1 MMTLPN
7 IVLYSIVYS
16 TVQYTVLNDMHTEC
30 ISSFIYP
37 KMYKNKSALNH
48 MGPKPWSAE
57 SESCTLSIHLTTSLL
72 QGLCLCGLGVT
83 GLSGESSQITF
94 LPCVIKDSWGM
105 VHMCCVWQVD
115 ACEAAHIQT
124 ISINLH
130 ATKTHSSFFYG
141 NNMINMSW
149 FVRMSDWMD
158 GDCCWTG
165 HYVTIRPTFARFVW
179 NIDTMSYLIIQNKL
193 GELSST

>member
-105 VHMCCVWQVD
+105 FTCVVFDKWTPVKQLTSKLS
-115 ACEAAHIQT
+115 A
-124 ISINLH
+124 SIFMQQRH
-130 ATKTHSSFFYG
+130 TVPFS
-141 NNMINMSW
+141 ME
-149 FVRMSDWMD
+149 
-158 GDCCWTG
+158 
-165 HYVTIRPTFARFVW
+165 
-179 NIDTMSYLIIQNKL
+179 II
-193 GELSST
+193 